1 MLTFLL
7 IGTAYSE
14 PQANK
19 PFKVC
24 PEVVRAKDTPCR
36 VLGPTSSVVVRNVE
50 REDPKDKEIAELK
63 ARIKQLEEVIN
74 VLQSN
79 R

>member
-1 MLTFLL
+1 MLVCLVT
-7 IGTAYSE
+7 GTAYSE

-24 PEVVRAKDTPCR
+24 PEEFVTVKDAPCR
-36 VLGPTSSVVVRNVE
+36 ILGPTAAVVQRMEKPN
-50 REDPKDKEIAELK
+50 EDKKKIAEMQQ
-63 ARIKQLEEVIN
+63 RIQMLEAK
-74 VLQSN
+74 VLELQRN

>member
-14 PQANK
+14 PQASK

-24 PEVVRAKDTPCR
+24 PEIVRSKDTPCR
-36 VLGPTSSVVVRNVE
+36 VLGPTSSVVQRDIIK
-50 REDPKDKEIAELK
+50 EDPKDLEIEKLKE
-63 ARIKQLEEVIN
+63 RIKFLEAQLRE
-74 VLQSN
+74 LQN